1 VSMSRLSIALL
12 LLAALA
18 LPALAQDDI
27 DDKTVPPELLS
38 AEKIFVQQ
46 TLIDPRIVSRFR
58 SEIAKWERFEV
69 VTSAEG
75 ADLVAVL
82 SAEVAYTQTVA
93 ESEGAGD
100 DGTGESSRSSGTGV
114 RPLGTVRTLN
124 DVHLTISIPN
134 GNEVWTDVVPVTGM
148 SGGAAKRLVK
158 RLRGRIEDED

>member
-1 VSMSRLSIALL
+1 
-12 LLAALA
+12 LLAAFA
-18 LPALAQDDI
+18 LPALAQNDI
-27 DDKTVPPELLS
+27 DDKPVPPELSS

-69 VTSAEG
+69 VTSAEE

-82 SAEVAYTQTVA
+82 SAEVAYNQTVGDS
-93 ESEGAGD
+93 ESAGD
-100 DGTGESSRSSGTGV
+100 DGTGEASRSSGAGV

-124 DVHLTISIPN
+124 DVHLTITIPD
-134 GNEVWTDVVPVTGM
+134 GKEVWTDVVPVTGM

-158 RLRGRIEDED
+158 RLRGRVEEED